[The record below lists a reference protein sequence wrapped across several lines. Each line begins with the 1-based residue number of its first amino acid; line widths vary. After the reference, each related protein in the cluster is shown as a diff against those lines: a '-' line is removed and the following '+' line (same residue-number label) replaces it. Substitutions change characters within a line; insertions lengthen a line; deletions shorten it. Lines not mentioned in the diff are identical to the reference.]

1 MLNPSLS
8 SLPTT
13 VLRCIYSNGATCM
26 LALVLIP
33 NALLEV
39 VEMSDMLNLIQ
50 LKATSSRALLP
61 SQI

>member
-1 MLNPSLS
+1 
-8 SLPTT
+8 
-13 VLRCIYSNGATCM
+13 M